1 MSGTFLEI
9 VAFDTA
15 FKHEAEGL
23 SQHTPPP
30 SEAMSPF
37 SFKADDEILE
47 LLPPRVDRANAIA
60 CDACYTSKRGVT
72 PPPEKIPDNS
82 VPGTNVIDLLKTI
95 LATNVLK
102 ERNNAHLNGN

>member
-9 VAFDTA
+9 VAFDTM

-60 CDACYTSKRGVT
+60 CDACYTSKRGV
-72 PPPEKIPDNS
+72 I
-82 VPGTNVIDLLKTI
+82 LYLKKVLTI
-95 LATNVLK
+95 VCQEPTLSTF
-102 ERNNAHLNGN
+102 